1 MNSHKCDAEA
11 LDELF
16 RQALA
21 SDRHVRPP
29 RHVWRGVLA
38 ELDLA
43 SPRLWQ
49 SFIAFFHAVGAMD
62 SLTMTMTMTMSMRP
76 VRMGPGE
83 FSQVS
88 PFVGAM
94 LNQMLDLRMMA

>member
-1 MNSHKCDAEA
+1 MNSHEYDVEA

-16 RQALA
+16 RQALV
-21 SDRHVRPP
+21 SERQTRPP
-29 RHVWRGVLA
+29 RHVWRGVLT
-38 ELDLA
+38 ELDLV

-62 SLTMTMTMTMSMRP
+62 SLTMTMTMTMTMRP

-94 LNQMLDLRMMA
+94 LNQMLDLRMKA

>member
-1 MNSHKCDAEA
+1 MNSHEYDVEA

-16 RQALA
+16 RQALQPERRA
-21 SDRHVRPP
+21 HPP
-29 RHVWRGVLA
+29 RRVWRRGL
-38 ELDLA
+38 EDLGFV
-43 SPRLWQ
+43 SSRSWQ
-49 SFIAFFHAVGAMD
+49 SVMAFFHAVGAMD
-62 SLTMTMTMTMSMRP
+62 PLTMTMTMTMSMRP

>member
-1 MNSHKCDAEA
+1 MNSHEYEVEA

-21 SDRHVRPP
+21 SERQACPP

-38 ELDLA
+38 ELNLA
-43 SPRLWQ
+43 SPRPWQ
-49 SFIAFFHAVGAMD
+49 SLMAFFHAVGAMD
-62 SLTMTMTMTMSMRP
+62 PLTMTVTMTMTMRP
-76 VRMGPGE
+76 VRMGTVE
-83 FSQVS
+83 SFQAS

-94 LNQMLDLRMMA
+94 FNQMLDLRLMA

>member
-1 MNSHKCDAEA
+1 MNSHEYDAET

-16 RQALA
+16 RQALQPE
-21 SDRHVRPP
+21 RHAHPP
-29 RHVWRGVLA
+29 RHVWRGVLT

-49 SFIAFFHAVGAMD
+49 SVMAFFHAVGAMD
-62 SLTMTMTMTMSMRP
+62 SLTMTMTMTMRP
-76 VRMGPGE
+76 ARTGSVE
-83 FSQVS
+83 FFQSS

-94 LNQMLDLRMMA
+94 FNQMLDLRMMA